1 MYLTRRNLLK
11 GLLAVAASSA
21 RTVRADVD
29 PTPLLFGTT
38 PVFLDEQV
46 EFLMRWSSY
55 LETML
60 RRPVR
65 FVQRARYRDILALL
79 LERKLDCAWI
89 CGYPYVR
96 MRDQLRLLAVPVYAG
111 RPYYRA
117 YLIVPAND
125 TSTHSILDLRG
136 LVFAYSDPDSNSGWL
151 VPRVELKR
159 AGEDPNRFFRKT
171 FYTWGHRKVIE
182 AVAAG
187 LAHGGA
193 VDGYVWESM
202 ARQYPGLTAATRVA
216 WRSPEYGF
224 PPVVI
229 RQDAEGM
236 DKLQQVLVG
245 MTSTSTGRSL
255 LARLNLDSFTFGD
268 EDLYSGIEANS
279 RYLNA

>member
-11 GLLAVAASSA
+11 GLLAAVASSA
-21 RTVRADVD
+21 RAVRADVD

-46 EFLMRWSSY
+46 EFLARWSSY
-55 LETML
+55 LETVL

-65 FVQRARYRDILALL
+65 FVQRGRYRDILALL
-79 LERKLDCAWI
+79 LERKLDSAWI

-111 RPYYRA
+111 RPFYRA
-117 YLIVPAND
+117 YLIVPADD
-125 TSTHSILDLRG
+125 TSTQSILDLRAQ
-136 LVFAYSDPDSNSGWL
+136 VFAYSDPDSNSGWL
-151 VPRVELKR
+151 VPQVELKR

-202 ARQYPGLTAATRVA
+202 ARRYPGLTAATRVA
-216 WRSPEYGF
+216 WRSQEYGF
-224 PPVVI
+224 PPVVVH
-229 RQDAEGM
+229 QDAVGM
-236 DKLQQVLVG
+236 EKLQQALVG
-245 MTSTSTGRSL
+245 MTSTPTGRNL
-255 LARLNLDSFTFGD
+255 LARLNLDSFAFGD
-268 EDLYSGIEANS
+268 EELYSGIEANS